1 MIFDTKE
8 MFGVIN
14 SSVRILEGRWLEK
27 ALCATDRSIDTEL
40 FFDESRESQTRAIM
54 ICFSCPVMQ
63 ACLTD
68 SLKIHVGGIR
78 GGTTELE
85 RRKFDMAKLQ
95 NILML
100 RHESLRI
107 FLEKKPLS
115 PLKTHKNQLPRMF
128 FS

>member
-1 MIFDTKE
+1 M
-8 MFGVIN
+8 IN
-14 SSVRILEGRWLEK
+14 SSVRILQGRWLEN
-27 ALCATDRSIDTEL
+27 ALCATDKSIDSDI
-40 FFDESRESQTRAIM
+40 FFSESRESQTRAIM

-63 ACLTD
+63 PCLAD

-95 NILML
+95 DILIL
-100 RHESLRI
+100 RRESLRL
-107 FLEKKPLS
+107 FLEKKPQFR
-115 PLKTHKNQLPRMF
+115 LKARKDQLPRMF

>member
-1 MIFDTKE
+1 M
-8 MFGVIN
+8 IN

-40 FFDESRESQTRAIM
+40 FFAESRESQTRAIM

-63 ACLTD
+63 SCLID

-78 GGTTELE
+78 GGTTERE

-95 NILML
+95 NILLL
-100 RHESLRI
+100 RHESLRV